1 MTTTPKAEA
10 AIDAVDVEILA
21 KALDNIAAEMGLV
34 MMRASGSPAIAE
46 AYDFSTFIADAE
58 GDVISYAGFITVYL
72 GAARQAV
79 RHLLE
84 TYPRDRI
91 RPGDVFLC
99 NDPYTTG
106 NAHAVDVGVVRPI
119 FVGGELTAWCWAE
132 AHVNDF
138 GGFAPGGM
146 NPIATEAY
154 GEPLRLPGIKIV
166 DQGEPVED
174 LWRLIETNIRV
185 PDLVLND
192 IRCLIAACHRCDERL
207 RDLVERHGPETFR
220 RRVEAAKDLAE
231 QAVRRRIADLP
242 NGTYTAE
249 EYAEHNGH
257 TDELYPVRC
266 TLTVEDD
273 HLTFDLSESA
283 PQTDGY
289 INVSAA
295 TAFGAVVTP
304 VLSGLLP
311 DLPIN
316 QGTLRPLTVLTSPG
330 TLCDARLP
338 APTGA
343 GHVETGFRI
352 GKVVTRLLGDLQA
365 ASGNPFVRDHVMAPW
380 QDSWSASFFYAPD
393 EQGRLVPFPD
403 MNGGGSGAGAQ
414 AVADGMDVSGVLA
427 QPQNSIPD
435 IEVNELAYPVLYL
448 WRRLNPDSGGPG
460 RFRGGAGIDLAF
472 TPWYTVG
479 GQESVMAACWQV
491 PPAGVFGGY
500 PGSASGASLVTGA
513 KVDVALAAGGI
524 PGSVADFAVPARA
537 LAGKQFGLPVGP
549 GDVIH
554 LRVGGGGGYG
564 DPLERDPAAV
574 AEDVARGAVT
584 ALAARRSYGVV
595 LGPSGM
601 PDPAATDAERARQR
615 AERRGWPRE
624 GEFAVRRGPV
634 SARLAER
641 GQWCHHRAGIEL
653 VEYADPE
660 TGALVRAEVVV
671 NPDHPAEN
679 EGAAE

>member
-1 MTTTPKAEA
+1 MTTPTTARTVDP
-10 AIDAVDVEILA
+10 VDVEILA
-21 KALDNIAAEMGLV
+21 KALDNVAAEMGLV

-58 GDVISYAGFITVYL
+58 GDIISYAGYITVYL

-79 RHLLE
+79 RHILA
-84 TYPRDRI
+84 TYPRERI
-91 RPGDVFLC
+91 RPGDLFLC

-119 FVGGELTAWCWAE
+119 FVGDELTAWCWAE

-166 DQGEPVED
+166 DQGRPVED

-192 IRCLIAACHRCDERL
+192 IRCLIAACNRCDERL
-207 RDLVERHGPETFR
+207 QALVGRYGPDTFHR
-220 RRVEAAKDLAE
+220 YVEAAKDLAE

-242 NGTYTAE
+242 NGTYAAE
-249 EYAEHNGH
+249 EFAEHNGH
-257 TDELYPVRC
+257 TDALYPVRC

-273 HLTFDLSESA
+273 HLTFDLTDSA
-283 PQTDGY
+283 PQTDGF

-295 TAFGAVVTP
+295 TAFGAVVSP
-304 VLSGLLP
+304 LLSSLLP

-316 QGTLRPLTVLTSPG
+316 QGTLRPVTVLTEPG
-330 TLCDARLP
+330 TICDARLP

-352 GKVVTRLLGDLQA
+352 GKVVTRLLADLQA
-365 ASGNPFVRDHVMAPW
+365 RSDNAFVRDHVMAPW

-403 MNGGGSGAGAQ
+403 MNGGGSGGGAQ

-460 RFRGGAGIDLAF
+460 RHRGGAGIDLAF

-491 PPAGVFGGY
+491 PPPGIVGGY
-500 PGSASGASLVTGA
+500 PGSTSGAALVTGA
-513 KVDVALAAGGI
+513 RVDAALADGRV
-524 PGSVADFAVPARA
+524 PGSIEDLAAPARA
-537 LAGKQFGLPVGP
+537 LDGKQFGLPVGP
-549 GDVIH
+549 GDVVQ

-564 DPLERDPAAV
+564 DPLDRDPTLV
-574 AEDVARGAVT
+574 AEDVAKGVVT
-584 ALAARRSYGVV
+584 AVGALRSYGVV
-595 LGPSGM
+595 LGPDGE
-601 PDPAATDAERARQR
+601 PDLAATEAERGRQR
-615 AERRGWPRE
+615 AERRGWPRD
-624 GEFAVRRGPV
+624 GDHTVRRSPV
-634 SARLAER
+634 SVRLAER
-641 GQWCHHRAGIEL
+641 GQWCHHRDGIEL
-653 VEYADPE
+653 VEHADPA
-660 TGALVRAEVVV
+660 TGALVRADVVV
-671 NPDHPAEN
+671 NPEYRNANGGGAE
-679 EGAAE
+679 